1 MGSNVKNRP
10 EVDST
15 LRSYQDWPLPTGQ
28 LDFPLDFLL
37 EEVRAIGRKNKV
49 PWDLNPD
56 YQRGLVWTDSQASRF
71 IGHLITGGPVPPIY
85 IQRYETDENLP
96 EGVSWLDAAAE
107 VIDGQQRIRATL
119 RWLEGVIPAEMDDGK
134 AFWFRDLSLRDVRR
148 LPNVHVSFVD
158 LSRKERLRFY
168 LRLNSGGT
176 IHTTEEI
183 QRVQELLLA
192 EENK

>member
-1 MGSNVKNRP
+1 
-10 EVDST
+10 
-15 LRSYQDWPLPTGQ
+15 
-28 LDFPLDFLL
+28 
-37 EEVRAIGRKNKV
+37 
-49 PWDLNPD
+49 
-56 YQRGLVWTDSQASRF
+56 
-71 IGHLITGGPVPPIY
+71 
-85 IQRYETDENLP
+85 
-96 EGVSWLDAAAE
+96 